1 MRGSSAGLRGQGDSS
16 KTRTSPLSALRS
28 PSMISRVVVLPA
40 PLGPRMPKNSPD
52 STSNERPSTACTSPY
67 HLRTSL
73 TLMVDAMADTV
84 AITGKLRPAPLRY
97 RSGAGR
103 RRISVHHERVRG
115 RVGVADG
122 VERAVVVAVGEHLV
136 HGAVLVRVVADE
148 VEVLV
153 EVTVG
158 VHRVEGSVVVVVG
171 DDLVEEAVLVGV
183 PAVEVDA
190 TVVVAVGHLV
200 VLPPVVVAV
209 THVGLEPAGVV
220 LVVLRRVDQAV
231 AVVVVADEVG
241 VAVMVHVGQ
250 DVDAAVRVLVDPV
263 LVPVPVAVNVGVV
276 VLAHRSLP
284 GPAPSTTTTLEA
296 AGRGLLTETCHAR
309 MSR

>member
-122 VERAVVVAVGEHLV
+122 VERAVVVAVGEDLV
-136 HGAVLVRVVADE
+136 HG
-148 VEVLV
+148 
-153 EVTVG
+153 
-158 VHRVEGSVVVVVG
+158 
-171 DDLVEEAVLVGV
+171 AVLVGV

-209 THVGLEPAGVV
+209 THVGLEPAVVV

-263 LVPVPVAVNVGVV
+263 LVPVPVAVDVNVGVV

>member
-122 VERAVVVAVGEHLV
+122 VERAVVV
-136 HGAVLVRVVADE
+136 
-148 VEVLV
+148 
-153 EVTVG
+153 
-158 VHRVEGSVVVVVG
+158 
-171 DDLVEEAVLVGV
+171 
-183 PAVEVDA
+183 
-190 TVVVAVGHLV
+190 
-200 VLPPVVVAV
+200 
-209 THVGLEPAGVV
+209 

-263 LVPVPVAVNVGVV
+263 LVPVPVAVDVNVGVV